1 MPAPRARRV
10 SSDVAVGTGLAARRG
25 PQVSAVEC
33 RCAVTAAAGA
43 FAGDW
48 LAASP
53 DLTTRRLYRLP
64 SRSSSPGRTPRA
76 ERTMAGRRWVA
87 GLATAARTMPPS
99 RYGSPA
105 ATARTPSSPRPVWA
119 AAACRST
126 AWTSPRARSCSR
138 VRFRACHA
146 SLLSAAG
153 AAPALR
159 RGERAR
165 QGRLRCARAL
175 GGKAPPSRAR
185 RRQLRNGQECIRRM
199 ARALLCEGPASTS
212 PIPPRR
218 SSGGRWARHP
228 APGGNEVAVLNQ
240 VVAYPSG
247 QGHEANTPGKAGE
260 TDTGTCTCP

>member
-33 RCAVTAAAGA
+33 RCGCDRC
-43 FAGDW
+43 GG
-48 LAASP
+48 
-53 DLTTRRLYRLP
+53 RLP
-64 SRSSSPGRTPRA
+64 EAGSLRHPISRTHRLSRPRSRSSTPGRTPRA
-76 ERTMAGRRWVA
+76 ERTMAGRHWVA
-87 GLATAARTMPPS
+87 RPATAARTMPPS

-119 AAACRST
+119 AAALRST

-153 AAPALR
+153 PAPALR

-185 RRQLRNGQECIRRM
+185 RRQLRKGQEYIRRM